1 MTEQRDCKEY
11 SSKMI
16 TASEI
21 LAKHAL
27 ELAQLVVVASN
38 GTSDCRIYDGVD
50 TNGEYKI
57 RIRIPS
63 EQTRSFHFNPHIYFR
78 NGLYIEFYQKVTN
91 CFVQYRLRPHG
102 ED

>member
-11 SSKMI
+11 SSKYL

-27 ELAQLVVVASN
+27 ELALIIPLAGNDVGDLNV
-38 GTSDCRIYDGVD
+38 YDGVD
-50 TNGEYKI
+50 TNGELKL
-57 RIRIPS
+57 RVRIPAKQS
-63 EQTRSFHFNPHIYFR
+63 KPFPFNPHVYLR
-78 NGLYIEFYQKVTN
+78 NGLYIDFTQKIDG